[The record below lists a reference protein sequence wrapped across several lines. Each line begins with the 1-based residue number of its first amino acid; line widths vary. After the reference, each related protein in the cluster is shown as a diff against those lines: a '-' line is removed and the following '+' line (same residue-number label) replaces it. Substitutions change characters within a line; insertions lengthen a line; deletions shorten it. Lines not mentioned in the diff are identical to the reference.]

1 MVANTHRMTT
11 ITLSLR
17 AWVDKWG
24 TFVVYIYFIYIYIY
38 ILSETRVYIK
48 PQLIM
53 YQLNQDKKDT
63 QNPF

>member
-24 TFVVYIYFIYIYIY
+24 TFVEYIY